1 MIVLYTVKIPF
12 NGISIY
18 LSIYLYIFPNII
30 HIYILI
36 YLPDDIFI
44 VSLGCQVGPRI
55 RVAIRRQLCGVS
67 AASAVACGAVV
78 VARARGGAERHSHP
92 RAAGDVTWNPWNPW
106 NRGSFGKPLG
116 RWQNMEK
123 YGEDGEG

>member
-18 LSIYLYIFPNII
+18 IYIFNII
-30 HIYILI
+30 YIYILI

-92 RAAGDVTWNPWNPW
+92 RAAGDVTWNPWN
-106 NRGSFGKPLG
+106 RGSFGKPLG